1 MWSLSWQK
9 CHADQMSSAQNVQ
22 SMQWEIDELMKCQAD
37 NVTRS
42 QVGKMTSL
50 HNGQMTK
57 QQNWRNA
64 KLTKVHYTKWYIDE
78 MAKYQLTYQLLL
90 RRAPLFQKWVEE
102 LSAEWWVHDSS
113 KRQLVR
119 LVVVRSV
126 ASRAFVALT
135 LKLAQTPLA
144 EAFCLALFK
153 HRIQWLKQIIPL
165 HLTT

>member
-1 MWSLSWQK
+1 MRTKCQVCKMSSQCSGKLMSWWNVKLTTWQEVKLLKWQINKMGRWQNNKLDQMPSWQ
-9 CHADQMSSAQNVQ
+9 N
-22 SMQWEIDELMKCQAD
+22 
-37 NVTRS
+37 
-42 QVGKMTSL
+42 
-50 HNGQMTK
+50 
-57 QQNWRNA
+57 
-64 KLTKVHYTKWYIDE
+64 VHYTKCYIDE
-78 MAKYQLTYQLLL
+78 MTKYQLSYQLLL

-119 LVVVRSV
+119 LVVVRSF